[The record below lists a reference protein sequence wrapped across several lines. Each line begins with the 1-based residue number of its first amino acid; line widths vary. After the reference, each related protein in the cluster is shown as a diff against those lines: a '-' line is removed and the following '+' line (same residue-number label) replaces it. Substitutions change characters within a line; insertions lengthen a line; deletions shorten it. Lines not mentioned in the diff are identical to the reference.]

1 MRAELAEG
9 EVCLAC
15 AWGPGPHSQRKKGVC
30 SDTHP
35 YILFGSGSFPKEVF
49 QRPGASLRC
58 RGQGSHGDPEKDN
71 HQVILPGFA
80 QLRPTPGD
88 HQLGIGF
95 GMRLPAVP
103 LMAIVT
109 IYQAYTPRQPHKI
122 GFIILILQTRKLRL
136 SEVKGFV

>member
-1 MRAELAEG
+1 MCLGAWAAQPGKEG
-9 EVCLAC
+9 GLLR
-15 AWGPGPHSQRKKGVC
+15 H
-30 SDTHP
+30 TP
-35 YILFGSGSFPKEVF
+35 YILFGSGSFPKEMF
-49 QRPGASLRC
+49 QRPGNSLRC
-58 RGQGSHGDPEKDN
+58 RGRGSHGAPEKDN
-71 HQVILPGFA
+71 YQVILPGFA

-103 LMAIVT
+103 PMAIVT
-109 IYQAYTPRQPHKI
+109 TYQAYIPRQPHKI